1 MKPFRTYIPA
11 VLGAL
16 GITGFL
22 LLFLLAGTSSSSVP
36 EKALLHGAVKLSSY
50 TEAPVQETET
60 YATQD
65 VMQVQPLEHLAQM
78 EMSLESPQLE
88 MNMPSMEMDFAPEL
102 SGTVPV
108 GGVPSLAMA
117 GGVAAPSGGA
127 LTLGE
132 VDEQPRPLYAPAPLY
147 PARAKRIGEEKTVNI
162 RILLRKDG
170 TVTKATPLDQDES
183 NGAFHEAAIST
194 VLQWRFVPCKK
205 DGEAV
210 QCVAD
215 QPFSFSI
222 NR

>member
-1 MKPFRTYIPA
+1 MRALRTYIPA
-11 VLGAL
+11 VSGAL
-16 GITGFL
+16 GITALL

-36 EKALLHGAVKLSSY
+36 DKVMVHGAVRLSSY
-50 TEAPVQETET
+50 KEAPVQETET
-60 YATQD
+60 FATQE
-65 VMQVQPLEHLAQM
+65 VMQVQPLEQLAQT

-117 GGVAAPSGGA
+117 GGLAAPSGGA

-132 VDEQPRPLYAPAPLY
+132 VDEQPRALYAPAPLY
-147 PARAKRIGEEKTVNI
+147 PSKAKRNGEEQVVNI

-170 TVTKATPLDQDES
+170 TVGKATPLNLNAS
-183 NGAFHEAAIST
+183 NELFHEAAIET
-194 VLQWRFVPCKK
+194 VLRWRFVPCKK

-210 QCVAD
+210 QCIAD